1 LWELAVGA
9 AKKSV
14 IVCCFVSVLFTWSG
28 IRRRFVTKKMG
39 ERLILNRFGINVC
52 NSRNRND
59 IETKWVQKKDRI
71 GEMSRFARFRYT
83 VSDIPFQIYVFFKK
97 RV

>member
-28 IRRRFVTKKMG
+28 IRRRFVTKKSVF

-52 NSRNRND
+52 KSRNRND
-59 IETKWVQKKDRI
+59 
-71 GEMSRFARFRYT
+71 
-83 VSDIPFQIYVFFKK
+83 
-97 RV
+97 